1 LSRSTGQADIHFIEL
16 GPGGGQH
23 QKNEDNQEHINE
35 WNQIDVRLNAG
46 VLSKFQFGLL
56 LA

>member
-46 VLSKFQFGLL
+46 VLSKFQFGSL